1 MATLNS
7 SLAIASQSLQAQELE
22 LQVTNNNIANA
33 NTAGYTRET
42 VSLSEAAPSQ
52 DGSVIVGNG
61 VDIDGVTSVRDQL
74 LALQIQ
80 QQTSEQS
87 SAEAQVNALNQIQAL
102 FPSSGASL
110 SSSLSTFFTSLNALS
125 TNPSSTPAR
134 QTAIQSAQAL
144 VGQFNTISAGLTG
157 PASGLN
163 STVASDVSQINQ
175 LTAQAATL
183 NQELGQQGSEGQNSG
198 PIGDQLSQVE
208 SQLAALTNITVTHSN
223 QGDSITTGNGT
234 PLVLGS
240 QSYSLSTATNASGNT
255 QVLDQSGND
264 ITSTISSGDLGGT
277 IQVRDT
283 DIPSLLNSLD
293 TLANQ
298 FATAF
303 NAAQA
308 SGYDQNGNAGSALFT
323 IPTTVAGS
331 AAAISLATTDPTAI
345 AASSDGSSGSNGN
358 VANLTALQTSA
369 LASGQSATAQ
379 SANLVYQIGSL
390 TQTATTNSTSIQ
402 QSLTALNNQQ
412 GSISGVS
419 VDEES
424 ADLIQY
430 QQAYEASAKVI
441 STIQSL
447 FQTTIDMV
455 VITS

>member
-1 MATLNS
+1 MASLNS
-7 SLAIASQSLQAQELE
+7 SLAIATQSLQAQELE
-22 LQVTNNNIANA
+22 IQTTNNNIANA

-42 VSLSEAAPSQ
+42 VTLSEATPSQ
-52 DGSVIVGNG
+52 DGSVTIGNG
-61 VDIDGVTSVRDQL
+61 VSIDGVSSVRDQL
-74 LALQIQ
+74 LTLQIQ

-87 SAEAQVNALNQIQAL
+87 SAEAQVNALSQIQTL

-110 SSSLSTFFTSLNALS
+110 SSSLSTFFTSLSALS
-125 TNPSSTPAR
+125 DNASSTADR
-134 QTAIQSAQAL
+134 ETVIQSAQAL
-144 VGQFNTISAGLTG
+144 VSQFNTISAGLTG

-163 STVASDVSQINQ
+163 STVSSDVSQINQ
-175 LTAQAATL
+175 LTAQAASL
-183 NQELGQQGSEGQNSG
+183 NHELGQQGSGGQNSG

-208 SQLAALTNITVTHSN
+208 TQLAALTNITVTHSS
-223 QGDSITTGNGT
+223 QGDSITTGSGT
-234 PLVLGS
+234 PLVLGN
-240 QSYSLSTATNASGNT
+240 QSYALSTTTNSSGNV

-277 IQVRDT
+277 IKVRDT
-283 DIPSLLNSLD
+283 QIPSLLNSLD

-308 SGYDQNGNAGSALFT
+308 SGYDQNGNAGAALFT

-345 AASSDGSSGSNGN
+345 AASSDGSSGGNGN
-358 VANLTALQTSA
+358 VAKLTALQTSP

-419 VDEES
+419 TDEES

-430 QQAYEASAKVI
+430 QQAYEAAAKVI
-441 STIQSL
+441 NTIQSL
-447 FQTTIDMV
+447 FETTIDMV
-455 VITS
+455 VQN